1 MSGTTENIPH
11 RILFSRIPRDITD
24 LIFLLLHFSHC
35 SRHRNMSFRSLF
47 CMHGYEHNKCF
58 PFSNRKVFGSVHW
71 RTLSWTLSWTL
82 MPHTGSDSRKHQL
95 LFSSGQSASRKPCWT
110 VCTAPELSDGRS
122 VCIDQRIASAYG
134 SDIDPLAA
142 VSGPSINLI
151 AGSICSFFPFEDDA
165 GRAVG
170 SAG

>member
-1 MSGTTENIPH
+1 MYRLTALTD
-11 RILFSRIPRDITD
+11 ILNNSSQIFYSAELPCSIFLCSE
-24 LIFLLLHFSHC
+24 LIFLHFSHC

-122 VCIDQRIASAYG
+122 GCRFCYKHLKQSPCMRG
-134 SDIDPLAA
+134 S
-142 VSGPSINLI
+142 
-151 AGSICSFFPFEDDA
+151 CFY
-165 GRAVG
+165 
-170 SAG
+170 